1 MMDDEEYKD
10 WATLYERRAEVA
22 PDLEVEKEAF
32 GQVDTGDQ
40 FHPGYSPPE
49 KVYNDAEIAELDK
62 IRKNGIT
69 IAAENEDEDDFV
81 SGQVRSSRFS
91 PS

>member
-1 MMDDEEYKD
+1 MMDDEEYAD
-10 WATLYERRAEVA
+10 WDTLFEKRAEVS

-32 GQVDTGDQ
+32 GQVNTGDQ
-40 FHPGYSPPE
+40 FHPE
-49 KVYNDAEIAELDK
+49 KVYNDAEIEELDT

-69 IAAENEDEDDFV
+69 IAAQNEDEDDFV
-81 SGQVRSSRFS
+81 SGQVRSSRSS